1 MHIIQ
6 RCALMLFLSLST
18 TAMAEP
24 APFVCVHEK
33 DHLPALDPLA
43 DSWYREAAALAKPGT
58 RRPWARIVELYGKA
72 VERNHWKAMHNLAAL
87 YRTGWPGS
95 IEQDRQKSLDL
106 YQRMIDL
113 GVPQGFYNMAAMIGN
128 KAGVR
133 NPATDGLTFL
143 DKAARMG
150 NPAALT
156 ELGKLYIYYGKKEDL
171 GLQYTRC
178 AAEQGYGLAN
188 HELALYYEILKGNFP
203 LALQHYQ
210 IAFSQGHRPAAFL
223 MMRVFDKET
232 PRHTAMWYT
241 PDEKLTALYTD
252 LLTQLVN
259 DPDIRFP
266 TLMKDHPLPPH
277 PTQGYDAERPDWKPE
292 QGGESITP

>member
-1 MHIIQ
+1 MHFIN
-6 RCALMLFLSLST
+6 RFALMLFLSLGT

-72 VERNHWKAMHNLAAL
+72 VERDHWKAMHNLAAL

-128 KAGVR
+128 KAGVK

-150 NPAALT
+150 NPAAQA
-156 ELGKLYIYYGKKEDL
+156 ELGKLYIYIGKNEVL

-178 AAEQGYGLAN
+178 AAEQGYGLASR
-188 HELALYYEILKGNFP
+188 ELALYYKILKGNFP
-203 LALQHYQ
+203 LALKHYQ
-210 IAFSQGHRPAAFL
+210 LALSQGHLGSAMVMESAF
-223 MMRVFDKET
+223 DAKT
-232 PRHTAMWYT
+232 PPHQAMWYT

-292 QGGESITP
+292 HARP

>member
-1 MHIIQ
+1 MHFIN
-6 RCALMLFLSLST
+6 RFALMLFLSLGT

-43 DSWYREAAALAKPGT
+43 DSWYREAAALAKPDT
-58 RRPWARIVELYGKA
+58 LRPWARIVELYSKA
-72 VERNHWKAMHNLAAL
+72 VERDHWKAMHNLAAL

-178 AAEQGYGLAN
+178 AAEQGYGQAN
-188 HELALYYEILKGNFP
+188 YELALYYEILKSNYP
-203 LALQHYQ
+203 IALQHYQ
-210 IAFSQGHRPAAFL
+210 VALSQGHSSSALVMKYAFSSSSKPNS
-223 MMRVFDKET
+223 R
-232 PRHTAMWYT
+232 MWYA
-241 PDEKLTALYTD
+241 PDDSLYEVYAEYYS
-252 LLTQLVN
+252 QLRN

-292 QGGESITP
+292 HARP